1 MNVKI
6 QDIIKIAE
14 KADDIILDIYKE
26 DFNVDFKVDDSPL
39 TIADK
44 LASDY
49 ICSNLNKLY
58 PNIPI
63 ICEETKNDE
72 YIIREKYEYVWIVDP
87 LDGTKE
93 FIKKNGEFTVNIGLV
108 KNNKPILGVVTIP
121 CQKKTYYA
129 ELNKGAYLKENNKL
143 TKLKVNTFNFK
154 DKNLRIVCSRSHLNN
169 VTENFL
175 KNFEDPIIVR
185 SGSSLKFMLIAEGK
199 ADIYPRLA
207 PTMEWDTCAS
217 QIIVEE
223 SEGKVLIRDNVKLS
237 YNKENL
243 RNPDFITYG
252 NINS

>member
-1 MNVKI
+1 MNVNI
-6 QDIIKIAE
+6 QEVIKIAE
-14 KADDIILDIYKE
+14 KADDIILEIYKK
-26 DFNVDFKVDDSPL
+26 DFKVDFKVDDSPL

-49 ICSNLNKLY
+49 ICSNLKKLY
-58 PNIPI
+58 PKIPI

-72 YIIREKYEYVWIVDP
+72 YEVRKNYEYVWIIDP

-129 ELNKGAYLKENNKL
+129 EINKGAFLKENNKI
-143 TKLKVNTFNFK
+143 TKLNVNKFNLN
-154 DKNLRIVCSRSHLNN
+154 DKNLKIVCSRSHLNT
-169 VTENFL
+169 VTENLL
-175 KNFEDPIIVR
+175 KNFNDPIIVR

-223 SEGKVLIRDNVKLS
+223 SGGEVLISDKNKLS

-252 NINS
+252 YIK